1 MELVAGPARRSSGG
15 RIPVRPRQRS
25 TSRECGLE
33 LETTNL
39 MNPNRDYDC
48 GSARPLLAAFA
59 REELKDEEAKGVQRH
74 IEACPACATHVEFER
89 RLAGRLRELRA
100 VEVPRRLEQRVRT
113 VLRNRS

>member
-1 MELVAGPARRSSGG
+1 
-15 RIPVRPRQRS
+15 
-25 TSRECGLE
+25 
-33 LETTNL
+33 